1 MPAVIAMATTPP
13 TTTPMII
20 AVTLLELP
28 GLAVVLQAKEAM
40 LVRYQPH
47 TRNTERTLIRLAS
60 LSINAVGSFLYD
72 ERKEENI

>member
-1 MPAVIAMATTPP
+1 MTI
-13 TTTPMII
+13 
-20 AVTLLELP
+20 
-28 GLAVVLQAKEAM
+28 LAVVLQAKEAM
-40 LVRYQPH
+40 LVRYQSH